1 MSTVVSD
8 KDLAALAVI
17 TTGSVSLLEAE
28 FEACAY
34 MLRGGPAMTTSL
46 RVAGYIDRMSE
57 EQLRQI
63 VKRLTRV
70 SPSNSTVWKPNEIR
84 DLVRERIQL

>member
-1 MSTVVSD
+1 MSAVSD
-8 KDLAALAVI
+8 KDLAALAV
-17 TTGSVSLLEAE
+17 TATGSVSVSEAE

-34 MLRGGPAMTTSL
+34 MLRGGAAMTTNL
-46 RVAGYIDRMSE
+46 RVIGYMDRMSE

-63 VKRLTRV
+63 IKRLTRV